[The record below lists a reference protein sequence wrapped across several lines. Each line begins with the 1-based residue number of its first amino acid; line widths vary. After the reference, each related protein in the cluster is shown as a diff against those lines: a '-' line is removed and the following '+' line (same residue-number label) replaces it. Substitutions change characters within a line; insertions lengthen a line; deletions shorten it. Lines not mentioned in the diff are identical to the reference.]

1 MFENLLG
8 RTVIVRDLD
17 AGIAVNKRARGAFR
31 IATVKGDIINPGGS
45 MTGGSVQKRE
55 FSLIGRER
63 EIEELKKRMASL
75 AEGLAARTAEAEAAE
90 ASLSG
95 SNAAVEAAAE
105 TLHKKDVELA
115 TQKEKLDIIL
125 NYVDEAQE
133 ELKETELERAQIRD
147 NIENIDEQRRAAET
161 DRDRKSVV

>member
-1 MFENLLG
+1 MMQNTGVCLKTCLG

-55 FSLIGRER
+55 FSLIGPRAGDRGTEKAHGVPWPR
-63 EIEELKKRMASL
+63 
-75 AEGLAARTAEAEAAE
+75 GLAAQTAEAEAAE

-95 SNAAVEAAAE
+95 ANAAVEAAAE
-105 TLHKKDVELA
+105 RCIKRTWSS
-115 TQKEKLDIIL
+115 
-125 NYVDEAQE
+125 
-133 ELKETELERAQIRD
+133 
-147 NIENIDEQRRAAET
+147 QRK
-161 DRDRKSVV
+161 RKSSTLF